1 MLPTTLTLIGPAP
14 TKHRNMD
21 YRTLGASK
29 LLVSAVGLGCNN
41 FGIRC
46 DFEQTRAVVH
56 KAFDL
61 GITLF
66 DTADSYGRRGGSET
80 LLGQILGCRRK
91 EVVLATKFGM
101 AMDDIGALK
110 GASRG
115 YVVTAVE
122 ASLRRLQ
129 TDWID
134 LYQLHRPDPTV
145 PIDETLRALDDLLRQ
160 GKVRHIG
167 SSNFSG
173 KEVMEADQTARRGDL
188 HGFISAQN
196 EYSILRRAVEQEAI
210 PAMVACGVG
219 LLPYL
224 PLASGLLTGKYRR
237 EDIPPGTRLA
247 TPRPHEA
254 AFRDAADWSLIGALE
269 RYCKERGRSLLEL
282 AISWLLAQPVV
293 ASVIAGATKPEQLE
307 QNAAAAQWRLTE
319 GELADID
326 RLCALGSAPAQGWG
340 QGAL

>member
-1 MLPTTLTLIGPAP
+1 
-14 TKHRNMD
+14 MD
-21 YRTLGASK
+21 YRPLGTSG

-46 DFEQTRAVVH
+46 DLEQTRAVVN
-56 KAFDL
+56 KALDL

-80 LLGQILGCRRK
+80 LLGQVLGPRRK
-91 EVVLATKFGM
+91 EIVLATKFGT
-101 AMDDIGALK
+101 AMDDEGTLK
-110 GASRG
+110 GASRR
-115 YVVTAVE
+115 YIMTAVE

-134 LYQLHRPDPTV
+134 LYQLHHPDPAV
-145 PIDETLRALDDLLRQ
+145 PIEETLRALDDLIRQ

-173 KEVMEADQTARRGDL
+173 RQLIEADETARRADL
-188 HGFISAQN
+188 HRFVSAQN
-196 EYSILRRAVEQEAI
+196 EYSILRRAAEQDAI

-219 LLPYL
+219 LLPYF

-247 TPRPHEA
+247 TPRPHESAFLA
-254 AFRDAADWSLIGALE
+254 AANWTLIEALD
-269 RYCKERGRSLLEL
+269 RYCRERGRSLLEL
-282 AISWLLAQPVV
+282 AVSWLLSKPVV

-307 QNAAAAQWRLTE
+307 ANASAARWRLTAD
-319 GELADID
+319 ELTDIE
-326 RLCALGSAPAQGWG
+326 RLCALTEATA
-340 QGAL
+340 